1 MKIGVFDSG
10 IGGEAIARTL
20 QHDFP
25 EADFVVVS
33 DRANMPYGDK
43 TQDEIVQL
51 SRAAVKPLIGV
62 CEIIVIACNTATAA
76 ALPTLRSIYP
86 EQKFVGIEPMLKPA
100 ATLTHSGIIA
110 VCATP
115 ATLASEHY
123 QSLKHK
129 YAADVTV
136 LEPDCRKWAHM
147 IESNQSFE
155 QEIWSVADSACT
167 QGADVIVLACTHYH
181 WIKKTIDR
189 AVAGR
194 AIVIEPS
201 RAISERVR
209 QLIALR

>member
-10 IGGEAIARTL
+10 IGGEAIARAL
-20 QHDFP
+20 RRDFP
-25 EADFVVVS
+25 DAELVIVS

-43 TQDEIVQL
+43 TQDEIIQL
-51 SRAAVKPLIGV
+51 SRTAVTPLVGV

-115 ATLASEHY
+115 ATLASDHY
-123 QSLKHK
+123 QSLKHR
-129 YAADVTV
+129 YAANVTV
-136 LEPDCRKWAHM
+136 LEPNCQKWAYM

-209 QLIALR
+209 QLLTLR